1 MKFLQF
7 SRSDEREA
15 DYLGLQYLYKAGYD
29 PQSFVDFFEEL
40 QAKEKS
46 RPGTMAKAFST
57 HPMMGDRITASE
69 NEIKTILPSKPEYVV
84 TTSEFAQVSDRL
96 RVLENRGRLDDEKD
110 QKGKP
115 TLRKTTRKST
125 TQTASGQGQG
135 GSQTQGQ
142 NGSSTDPQASTDPNQ
157 QSSDGDQRPTLKRR

>member
-1 MKFLQF
+1 M
-7 SRSDEREA
+7 
-15 DYLGLQYLYKAGYD
+15 
-29 PQSFVDFFEEL
+29 DFFEEL

-69 NEIKTILPSKPEYVV
+69 AEIKTILPAKSEYVV

-96 RVLENRGRLDDEKD
+96 KVIENRGRVEDEKD

-115 TLRKTTRKST
+115 TLRKTTRKSP
-125 TQTASGQGQG
+125 TQTASNGSSQGQG
-135 GSQTQGQ
+135 DSQTQGQ
-142 NGSSTDPQASTDPNQ
+142 SQASSDPNATTDPNS
-157 QSSDGDQRPTLKRR
+157 QSSDEDQRPTLKRR